1 MEQFITHGVYTLTN
15 TMGYEVQLSEC
26 GDAAR
31 LKDGNNI
38 TDWLEIEFVEDEDDS
53 DVTNPVIDPDGYNVA
68 LNLVIRV

>member
-1 MEQFITHGVYTLTN
+1 MDQFITHGVYTLTN

-31 LKDGNNI
+31 LKDGDNI

-53 DVTNPVIDPDGYNVA
+53 DVANSVIDPDGYNVP
-68 LNLVIRV
+68 LDLITKV